1 MTLQKRFIYT
11 LLLTLLP
18 IAMSAQMRFGYYDHD
33 VVLQSMTDYTEA
45 KSAVEKL
52 NKQYEDEM
60 QRAAADLNSKY
71 EDFLDGQK
79 DFAPSILKKR
89 QAELQDIY
97 NKNIAFR
104 KDAERLLAES
114 EKAIY
119 APVLQR
125 LNTIIRQVG
134 QQYGYAFVIRH
145 DADMMPFIN
154 EMIGEDITEELIELL
169 KNY

>member
-1 MTLQKRFIYT
+1 MNEYQI
-11 LLLTLLP
+11 
-18 IAMSAQMRFGYYDHD
+18 
-33 VVLQSMTDYTEA
+33 
-45 KSAVEKL
+45 
-52 NKQYEDEM
+52 EM
-60 QRAAADLNSKY
+60 INVYML
-71 EDFLDGQK
+71 FL
-79 DFAPSILKKR
+79 
-89 QAELQDIY
+89 
-97 NKNIAFR
+97 FR

-125 LNTIIRQVG
+125 LNTVIRQVG
-134 QQYGYAFVIRH
+134 QHHGYAFVIRH

>member
-1 MTLQKRFIYT
+1 
-11 LLLTLLP
+11 
-18 IAMSAQMRFGYYDHD
+18 MSAQMRFGYYDHD
-33 VVLQSMTDYTEA
+33 VVLRSMTDYTEA

-114 EKAIY
+114 EKATY

-125 LNTIIRQVG
+125 LNTVIRQVG
-134 QQYGYAFVIRH
+134 QQHGYAFVIRH